1 MYLPDRKQEVDGA
14 TLAYKPFIS
23 ALLSRMLLNGATM
36 EQSWNA
42 HDTYAD
48 KYSAENGEAHGQTS
62 LIMGQ
67 HFLERCTSA
76 PLPSSGER
84 DKTLTGDMLV
94 GNVSWLPANM
104 LWVLAS
110 FEIELSRHY
119 FSHRIY

>member
-1 MYLPDRKQEVDGA
+1 
-14 TLAYKPFIS
+14 
-23 ALLSRMLLNGATM
+23 M

-48 KYSAENGEAHGQTS
+48 KYSAANREAHGQTS

-84 DKTLTGDMLV
+84 DKNITGDMLV
-94 GNVSWLPANM
+94 GNVSQVN
-104 LWVLAS
+104 AS
-110 FEIELSRHY
+110 
-119 FSHRIY
+119 